1 MITYEKTLVCDN
13 INELYYELAKE
24 LYTNGNKVYGTTELE
39 NVKFVLTN
47 PLDNIVT
54 LKERKASKKYLL
66 AENIWYARGSNAV
79 SFIGPFASMWT
90 RITDDGLTNNS
101 AYGYIWKYKHGF
113 NQVEKI
119 IEMLT
124 KNPNN
129 RRAVININVPNED
142 IIKTKDE
149 QCTMYL
155 QFLVRDGKL
164 NMTANMRSN
173 DLIYGLANDIAAFTA
188 LQQYVAHR
196 LNLEVG
202 TYTHFDVSLHYYDS
216 SNEMVKNIVESGI
229 EKVSDNYTIDWV
241 KLYEN
246 AEALYSEVDVNK
258 DSILKICRKYGV
270 LKDGK

>member
-1 MITYEKTLVCDN
+1 MVKYEKSLMCDN
-13 INELYYELAKE
+13 VIELYYELTKMLVNEGKRVAN
-24 LYTNGNKVYGTTELE
+24 TIELE
-39 NVKFVLTN
+39 NVKFTLTN
-47 PLDNIVT
+47 PCDNIVT
-54 LKERKASKKYLL
+54 LKERKTSKKYLL

-90 RITDDGLTNNS
+90 KITDDGLTNNS

-129 RRAVININVPNED
+129 RRAVININTANAD
-142 IIKTKDE
+142 IIETKDE

-173 DLIYGLANDIAAFTA
+173 DLIYGLTNDIAAFTA
-188 LQQYVAHR
+188 LQQYIAYR
-196 LNLEVG
+196 LNLHVG
-202 TYTHFDVSLHYYDS
+202 TYTHFDTSLHYYDHS
-216 SNEMVKNIVESGI
+216 QEMVDKILKCGI
-229 EKVSDNYTIDWV
+229 DHSSDKYTVDWV
-241 KLYEN
+241 RLYEL
-246 AEALYSEVDVNK
+246 ADTLYDEIDKNK
-258 DSILKICRKYGV
+258 ENILSICRNYGV
-270 LKDGK
+270 LQDGR